1 MKFLNKMRKTMKKT
15 FLILVILTMVY
26 SVFARGSSEN
36 TEQGTYIPLAM
47 YEAVEETKSYS
58 EGIALTSSKEY
69 YTVLCVTENKILS
82 DLKFHDAFQ
91 LSKDEIDFSF
101 SSKNGKR
108 FLTDNN
114 TGIEYIKISDSTD
127 YNAAYNDFLFNTV
140 MKALA
145 KENPKELAQLEAF
158 EKVFSENGG
167 FTKEFFIA
175 QRGFMAVATK
185 YLSKNSKPFPFKET
199 LASPLLNFKE
209 KLFI

>member
-1 MKFLNKMRKTMKKT
+1 MKKT
-15 FLILVILTMVY
+15 FLILIILTMVY

-36 TEQGTYIPLAM
+36 MEQGTYIPFAM

-58 EGIALTSSKEY
+58 EGIASSKEY
-69 YTVLCVTENKILS
+69 YTVLCVSENKILS

-127 YNAAYNDFLFNTV
+127 YNAAYNDFLLNTV

-145 KENPKELAQLEAF
+145 KENPKI
-158 EKVFSENGG
+158 S
-167 FTKEFFIA
+167 I
-175 QRGFMAVATK
+175 
-185 YLSKNSKPFPFKET
+185 KNSVITFDGKEWKIDKDQWHYSDDFQII
-199 LASPLLNFKE
+199 LYSESSKE
-209 KLFI
+209 YVGFVDNKAYSLKDSEDLKKALDKEIF

>member
-1 MKFLNKMRKTMKKT
+1 MKKT
-15 FLILVILTMVY
+15 FLILIILTMVY

-36 TEQGTYIPLAM
+36 MEQGTYIPFAM

-58 EGIALTSSKEY
+58 EGIASSKEY
-69 YTVLCVTENKILS
+69 YTVLCVSENKILS

-145 KENPKELAQLEAF
+145 KENPKI
-158 EKVFSENGG
+158 S
-167 FTKEFFIA
+167 I
-175 QRGFMAVATK
+175 
-185 YLSKNSKPFPFKET
+185 KNSVITFDGKEWKIDKDQWHYSDDFQII
-199 LASPLLNFKE
+199 LYSESSKEYVGFVDNKAYSLKDAEDLKKVINFEIK
-209 KLFI
+209 

>member
-1 MKFLNKMRKTMKKT
+1 MKKT

-26 SVFARGSSEN
+26 SVFAKGSSEKQ
-36 TEQGTYIPLAM
+36 EKGTYIPLAM
-47 YEAVEETKSYS
+47 YETVEATKSYS

-69 YTVLCVTENKILS
+69 YTVLCVTGNEILS

-101 SSKNGKR
+101 SSKNGER

-145 KENPKELAQLEAF
+145 KENPNI
-158 EKVFSENGG
+158 S
-167 FTKEFFIA
+167 I
-175 QRGFMAVATK
+175 
-185 YLSKNSKPFPFKET
+185 KNSVITFDGKEWKIDKDQWHYSNG
-199 LASPLLNFKE
+199 LQIILYSESSKE
-209 KLFI
+209 YVGFANGKAYSLKDAEDLKKVVDKEIF

>member
-1 MKFLNKMRKTMKKT
+1 MKKT

-36 TEQGTYIPLAM
+36 MEQGTYIPFAM

-69 YTVLCVTENKILS
+69 YTVLCVTGNKILS

-145 KENPKELAQLEAF
+145 KENPNISIKKSVITFDGKEWKIDKDQWHYSDDFQIILYSESSKEYVGFVDNKAYSLKDAEDLK
-158 EKVFSENGG
+158 KVLD
-167 FTKEFFIA
+167 KEFF
-175 QRGFMAVATK
+175 
-185 YLSKNSKPFPFKET
+185 
-199 LASPLLNFKE
+199 
-209 KLFI
+209 

>member
-1 MKFLNKMRKTMKKT
+1 MKKT
-15 FLILVILTMVY
+15 FLILVILTMVC
-26 SVFARGSSEN
+26 SVFAKGSSEKQ
-36 TEQGTYIPLAM
+36 EKGTYIPLAM

-108 FLTDNN
+108 FLTDNK

-145 KENPKELAQLEAF
+145 KGNPKI
-158 EKVFSENGG
+158 S
-167 FTKEFFIA
+167 I
-175 QRGFMAVATK
+175 
-185 YLSKNSKPFPFKET
+185 KNSVITFDGKEWKIDKDQWHYSDDFQII
-199 LASPLLNFKE
+199 LYSESSKE
-209 KLFI
+209 YVGFVDGKAFSLKDAEDLKKVVDKEIL

>member
-1 MKFLNKMRKTMKKT
+1 MKKT
-15 FLILVILTMVY
+15 FLILIILTMVY

-36 TEQGTYIPLAM
+36 MEQGTYIPFAM

-58 EGIALTSSKEY
+58 EGIASSKEY
-69 YTVLCVTENKILS
+69 YTVLCVSENKILS

-127 YNAAYNDFLFNTV
+127 YNAAYNDFLLNTV

-145 KENPKELAQLEAF
+145 KENPKI
-158 EKVFSENGG
+158 S
-167 FTKEFFIA
+167 I
-175 QRGFMAVATK
+175 
-185 YLSKNSKPFPFKET
+185 KNSVITFDGKEWKIDKDQWHYSDDFQII
-199 LASPLLNFKE
+199 LYSESSKEYVGFVDNKAYSLKNGDDLKKVINFEIK
-209 KLFI
+209 

>member
-1 MKFLNKMRKTMKKT
+1 MKKT
-15 FLILVILTMVY
+15 FLILVILTMVC
-26 SVFARGSSEN
+26 SVFAKGSSEN

-47 YEAVEETKSYS
+47 YEAVEGTKSF
-58 EGIALTSSKEY
+58 
-69 YTVLCVTENKILS
+69 TENKILS

-91 LSKDEIDFSF
+91 LIKDEIDFSF

-145 KENPKELAQLEAF
+145 KENPKI
-158 EKVFSENGG
+158 S
-167 FTKEFFIA
+167 I
-175 QRGFMAVATK
+175 
-185 YLSKNSKPFPFKET
+185 KNSVITFDGKEWKIDKDQWHYSDDFQII
-199 LASPLLNFKE
+199 LYSESSKE
-209 KLFI
+209 YVGFVDNKAYSLKNAEDLKKALDKEIF

>member
-1 MKFLNKMRKTMKKT
+1 MKKT
-15 FLILVILTMVY
+15 FLILVILTMVC
-26 SVFARGSSEN
+26 SVFAKGSSEN

-47 YEAVEETKSYS
+47 YETIEATKSYS

-69 YTVLCVTENKILS
+69 FTVLCVTENEILS

-101 SSKNGKR
+101 SSKNGER

-127 YNAAYNDFLFNTV
+127 YNAAYNDFLFNNV

-145 KENPKELAQLEAF
+145 KENPKISIKNSVITFDGKEWKIDKDQWHYSDGLQIILYSESSKEYVGFVDNKAYSLKDAEDLK
-158 EKVFSENGG
+158 KVVD
-167 FTKEFFIA
+167 KEFF
-175 QRGFMAVATK
+175 
-185 YLSKNSKPFPFKET
+185 
-199 LASPLLNFKE
+199 
-209 KLFI
+209 

>member
-1 MKFLNKMRKTMKKT
+1 MKKT
-15 FLILVILTMVY
+15 FLILIILTMVY

-36 TEQGTYIPLAM
+36 MEQGTYIPFAM

-58 EGIALTSSKEY
+58 EGIASSKEY
-69 YTVLCVTENKILS
+69 YTVLCVSENKILS

-127 YNAAYNDFLFNTV
+127 YNAAYNDFLLNTV

-145 KENPKELAQLEAF
+145 KENPKI
-158 EKVFSENGG
+158 S
-167 FTKEFFIA
+167 I
-175 QRGFMAVATK
+175 
-185 YLSKNSKPFPFKET
+185 KNSVITFDGKEWKIDKDQWHYSDDFQII
-199 LASPLLNFKE
+199 LYSESSKEYVGFVDNKAYSLKDAEDLKKVINFEIK
-209 KLFI
+209 

>member
-1 MKFLNKMRKTMKKT
+1 MKKT

-26 SVFARGSSEN
+26 SAFAKGSSEKQ
-36 TEQGTYIPLAM
+36 EQGTYIPLAM
-47 YEAVEETKSYS
+47 YETVEATKAYS

-69 YTVLCVTENKILS
+69 YTVLCVTENEILS

-108 FLTDNN
+108 FLTDNK

-140 MKALA
+140 MKSLA
-145 KENPKELAQLEAF
+145 KENPNI
-158 EKVFSENGG
+158 S
-167 FTKEFFIA
+167 I
-175 QRGFMAVATK
+175 
-185 YLSKNSKPFPFKET
+185 KNSVITFDGKEWKIDKDQWHYSDDFQII
-199 LASPLLNFKE
+199 LYSESSKE
-209 KLFI
+209 YVGFVDGKAFSLKDAEDLKKVVDKEIL

>member
-1 MKFLNKMRKTMKKT
+1 MACSL
-15 FLILVILTMVY
+15 
-26 SVFARGSSEN
+26 FAKGSSEN

-47 YEAVEETKSYS
+47 YETVEATKSYS

-91 LSKDEIDFSF
+91 LSKNEIDFSF

-108 FLTDNN
+108 FLTNN
-114 TGIEYIKISDSTD
+114 KTGIEYVKISDSTD

-145 KENPKELAQLEAF
+145 KENPKI
-158 EKVFSENGG
+158 S
-167 FTKEFFIA
+167 I
-175 QRGFMAVATK
+175 
-185 YLSKNSKPFPFKET
+185 KNSVITFDGKEWKIDKDQWHYSDDFQII
-199 LASPLLNFKE
+199 LYSESSKE
-209 KLFI
+209 YVGFVDNKAYFLKNGDDLKKVVDKEIL

>member
-1 MKFLNKMRKTMKKT
+1 
-15 FLILVILTMVY
+15 MVY

-36 TEQGTYIPLAM
+36 MEQGTYIPFAM

-58 EGIALTSSKEY
+58 EGIASSKEY
-69 YTVLCVTENKILS
+69 YTVLCVSENKILS

-127 YNAAYNDFLFNTV
+127 YNAAYNDFLLNTV

-145 KENPKELAQLEAF
+145 KENPKI
-158 EKVFSENGG
+158 S
-167 FTKEFFIA
+167 I
-175 QRGFMAVATK
+175 
-185 YLSKNSKPFPFKET
+185 KNSVITFDGKEWKIDKDQWHYSDDFQII
-199 LASPLLNFKE
+199 LYSESSKEYVGFVDNKAYSLKDAEDLKKVINFEIK
-209 KLFI
+209 